1 VENILQLVY
10 NNPLYVLGAVVLVIL
25 LVFFILK
32 KVFKLAMFIL
42 GILVVYAIF
51 VFATQDDPV
60 EQLKDKLE
68 TGKVAVEK
76 VDEATK
82 DIREEA
88 VDKIVDEVEEKLKEA
103 TKEK

>member
-1 VENILQLVY
+1 MENILQLIY
-10 NNPLYVLGAVVLVIL
+10 DNPMYALTGVVLVIL
-25 LVFFILK
+25 LVLFILK
-32 KVFKLAMFIL
+32 KVFKLVMFIV
-42 GILVVYAIF
+42 GIIVVYAVF

-68 TGKVAVEK
+68 TGKAAVEK

-88 VDKIVDEVEEKLKEA
+88 VDKIVDEVEEQLKEA
-103 TKEK
+103 AKEK